1 MKKLLLL
8 TLGLFVFEISSA
20 QLRSGPMLGY
30 AEHREVAIWLQT
42 QKQDAVQLEYRV
54 KGTEKWKN
62 AGTKL
67 TKATDSYTALYLISN
82 LEPGT
87 TYEYRFLVM
96 AKMHG
101 KDKPY
106 EFKTQALWQW
116 RSEPPAFKIAMGSC
130 AYVSESTYDRPG
142 EPYGGD
148 YHIFEK
154 MADAQ
159 PDMMLWLGDN
169 TYLREVDWSTRSG
182 ILHRYSHTRQLPE
195 MQRLLASC
203 PNYAIWDDH
212 DFGPNDANGSWVQ
225 KQHSLDAFKLFWA
238 NNGYGL
244 PESAGI
250 TGAFRF
256 NDVDFFLLDN
266 RYHRTSEQLNDSCAR
281 EMLGET
287 QINWLINALKY
298 SNASFKIVAVGSQVL
313 NSESL
318 YENYAQFPCERQRLL
333 DRIAAEGIKNVVFAT
348 GDRHHSEIS
357 KIELQGI
364 VMHDITASPLSSKAG
379 NNRDNEHNRNRI
391 AGSLVL
397 QRNYTTLEVSGTR
410 KARQLLLRNFD
421 SNGLELFSYTIAQQ
435 P

>member
-1 MKKLLLL
+1 MKKLILLL
-8 TLGLFVFEISSA
+8 LGLLVFEFSSA

-54 KGTEKWKN
+54 KGAEKWKN

-67 TKATDSYTALYLISN
+67 TKSQEAFTANYILGN

-96 AKMHG
+96 AKMYG
-101 KDKPY
+101 KEKPY
-106 EFKTQALWQW
+106 EFKTQQLWQW
-116 RSEPPAFKIAMGSC
+116 RQEPPNFKIAMGSC
-130 AYVSESTYDRPG
+130 AYVSETAYDRPG

-148 YHIFEK
+148 YQIFEK

-169 TYLREVDWSTRSG
+169 TYLREVDWSSRSG
-182 ILHRYSHTRQLPE
+182 IIHRYSHTRQLPE
-195 MQRLLASC
+195 MQRLLAAC

-212 DFGPNDANGSWVQ
+212 DFGPNDANGSWIH
-225 KQHSLDAFKLFWA
+225 KQLSLDIFKLFWA
-238 NNGYGL
+238 NNGYGM
-244 PESAGI
+244 PEFEGT

-256 NDVDFFLLDN
+256 NDIDFFLLDN
-266 RYHRTSEQLNDSCAR
+266 RYHRSSERLKDSCVR
-281 EMLGET
+281 EMLGQA
-287 QINWLINALKY
+287 QIDWLINALKH

-313 NSESL
+313 NSEAL
-318 YENYAQFPCERQRLL
+318 YENYAQFPCERQQLL
-333 DRIAAEGIKNVVFAT
+333 DRIAAEGIKNVVFTT

-357 KIELQGI
+357 KIEHRGI
-364 VMHDITASPLSSKAG
+364 VMHDITASPLTSKQG
-379 NNRDNEHNRNRI
+379 NNRDGENNRNRV

-397 QRNYTTLEVSGTR
+397 QRNYTTLEVSGNR
-410 KARQLLLRNFD
+410 RERQLLLRNFD
-421 SNGLELFSYTIAQQ
+421 SNGGELFSYTIAQQ

>member
-8 TLGLFVFEISSA
+8 TLGLLVFEISSA

-62 AGTKL
+62 AGAKL
-67 TKATDSYTALYLISN
+67 TKAADAFTAQYILGD

-101 KDKPY
+101 KEKPY

-130 AYVSESTYDRPG
+130 AYVSESAYDRPG

-148 YHIFEK
+148 YQIFGK

-169 TYLREVDWSTRSG
+169 TYLRDVDWSSRSG
-182 ILHRYSHTRQLPE
+182 ILHRYSHTRQLLE
-195 MQRLLASC
+195 MQRLLAIC

-212 DFGPNDANGSWVQ
+212 DFGPNDANRSWVH
-225 KQHSLDAFKLFWA
+225 KQQSLDAFKLFWA
-238 NNGYGL
+238 NNGYGI

-266 RYHRTSEQLNDSCAR
+266 RYHRTSEQLKDSCAR
-281 EMLGET
+281 EMLGEA
-287 QINWLINALKY
+287 QIDWLINALKF

-313 NSESL
+313 NSEAL

-357 KIELQGI
+357 KVELQGI
-364 VMHDITASPLSSKAG
+364 VMHDITASPLSSKSG
-379 NNRDNEHNRNRI
+379 NNRDSELNRNRI
-391 AGSLVL
+391 PGSLVL

-421 SNGLELFSYTIAQQ
+421 SNGVELFTYTIAQQ